1 MPGTGDEW
9 PDWPEMTAETGE
21 LDPENIKIKKEIVAL
36 YGEAA
41 LRKSW
46 LAVCERLKSLTNE
59 IATKRTG
66 VIPELAYD
74 DVFTLSDEEEQRLR
88 DIGCFVVRGL
98 VPPKIASDWF
108 EDLNTYVEENKTSIS
123 GWPAETPSI
132 LNLYWSRTQMDAR
145 THPRA
150 MALHRALNELWHDGD
165 DAGKG
170 FAEPLVYADACRI
183 RPPGVPF
190 RGLGPHIDAGS
201 LARWA
206 DADYRKV
213 YEKIWNGNP
222 GKYDPYDLTA
232 RKHADPARF
241 AGTAHSHVLRLWQG
255 WTALTSAGVREG
267 SLMLFPEV
275 KASIAYVLLRPFFKP
290 PTNQDDILD
299 AEKWTFDAEEPWFPG
314 VWRNKS
320 QELSPDAFPHLRL
333 KECLVHIPK
342 VNPGDTVWWHCDMCH
357 AVEVEHSGNGFSSV
371 AYVAATPTTK
381 INSAYVE
388 RQLGA
393 FLSGSSPEDFP
404 AGCNESVL
412 KGYPGNNTILN
423 GDMGRKAIGFI
434 V

>member
-1 MPGTGDEW
+1 MPSSGDQW

-21 LDPENIKIKKEIVAL
+21 LDPENIKIKEEIVAL

-46 LAVCERLKSLTNE
+46 LAVCERLKILTDE
-59 IATKRTG
+59 IATKGTG
-66 VIPELAYD
+66 IIPELAYD
-74 DVFTLSDEEEQRLR
+74 DVFKLNDEEKQRLR
-88 DIGCFVVRGL
+88 DVGCFVVRGL
-98 VPPKIASDWF
+98 IPEKTASDWF
-108 EDLNTYVEENKTSIS
+108 QDLNTYVEENKASIN
-123 GWPAETPSI
+123 GWPAEAPFLLS
-132 LNLYWSRTQMDAR
+132 LYWSRTQMEAR

-150 MALHRALNELWHDGD
+150 MALHQALNEFWHDDD
-165 DAGKG
+165 DAGKS

-213 YEKIWNGNP
+213 YEKIWNGKP
-222 GKYDPYDLTA
+222 SEYDPYDLTV
-232 RKHADPARF
+232 RKNADPAF
-241 AGTAHSHVLRLWQG
+241 FPGGSHSHVLRLWQG
-255 WTALTSAGVREG
+255 WTALTSAGVHEG

-275 KASIAYVLLRPFFKP
+275 KTSIAYVLLRPFFKP
-290 PTNQDDILD
+290 PVNKDEILD
-299 AEKWTFDAEEPWFPG
+299 AKKWTFDAEGPWFPG
-314 VWRNKS
+314 VWKYKS
-320 QELSPDAFPHLRL
+320 QELGPDAFPHLRL

-357 AVEVEHSGNGFSSV
+357 AVEIEHSGDGFSSV

-381 INSAYVE
+381 INSAYVK
-388 RQLGA
+388 RQLEA
-393 FLSGSSPEDFP
+393 FLSGSSPEDFSD
-404 AGCNESVL
+404 GCNESAL
-412 KGYPGNNTILN
+412 KGYPGNNIILN
-423 GDMGRKAIGFI
+423 GDMGRKAIGFA